1 MKGTSSHDLRMRP
14 RIDLFGVG
22 RCIVV
27 VIAAGAG
34 LLGLLAETPVPA
46 VAWRASAVA
55 VIGLTTIGVLERFA
69 SRRRR
74 PSLRGSRGGTR

>member
-1 MKGTSSHDLRMRP
+1 MKGANSHGLRMRP

-34 LLGLLAETPVPA
+34 LHGLLAETPVVA
-46 VAWRASAVA
+46 VASRASVVA
-55 VIGLTTIGVLERFA
+55 LVGMIAIHLLEKFA
-69 SRRRR
+69 NRRRR
-74 PSLRGSRGGTR
+74 PSLRGGSR